1 MCNQNSCFG
10 GCGCWLIIAIIIGI
24 DKFDLLGLGGAQ
36 PQLSAE
42 GDEDDDF

>member
-1 MCNQNSCFG
+1 MEEKKKFKLG
-10 GCGCWLIIAIIIGI
+10 LLPKLIIAIIIGI

>member
-1 MCNQNSCFG
+1 MIAKITMVLAFAA
-10 GCGCWLIIAIIIGI
+10 IAIIIGI

-42 GDEDDDF
+42 GDEDYDF